1 MSGKAVSMSTFPT
14 MATVNPDGSLKQLLK
29 YWQAPFGSTL
39 IRSFVVI
46 GCTNGNT
53 FSSVFAH
60 PAFLDGHLKS
70 E

>member
-1 MSGKAVSMSTFPT
+1 
-14 MATVNPDGSLKQLLK
+14 LKQLLK